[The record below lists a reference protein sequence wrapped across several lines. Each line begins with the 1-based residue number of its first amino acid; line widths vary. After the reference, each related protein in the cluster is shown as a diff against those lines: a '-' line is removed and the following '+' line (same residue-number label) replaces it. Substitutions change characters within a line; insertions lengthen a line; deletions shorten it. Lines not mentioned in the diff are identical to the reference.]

1 MTKNKR
7 VAVYIEEE
15 WSKALAGLAGTF
27 GVSADEVV
35 RLSLPDKAVIGLF
48 FQCQDYLPELR
59 WDEVADVGRV
69 AIREHLRAIYMKG
82 LENHLARLGASLES
96 SAGEVE
102 AVRRR
107 ALDELK
113 ADTEHP
119 LQQQLAR
126 AEEDSVYLG
135 YLYDAWKR
143 AKAGEPGYTV
153 AQVDVKDAAN
163 LPKGTAPN
171 APKVW
176 AVLKGGRIV

>member
-15 WSKALAGLAGTF
+15 WSRALAGLAGTF

-59 WDEVADVGRV
+59 WDEVSDVGRL

-82 LENHLARLGASLES
+82 LEDHLARLGAGLEF

-102 AVRRR
+102 AARRR
-107 ALDELK
+107 ALDELR

-119 LQQQLAR
+119 LRHQIVKAQD
-126 AEEDSVYLG
+126 DSVYLG

-143 AKAGEPGYTV
+143 ARAGEPGYAV
-153 AQVDVKDAAN
+153 AQVDVTDAVS
-163 LPKGTAPN
+163 LPKGATPN
-171 APKVW
+171 VLKVW
-176 AVLKGGRIV
+176 AVLKNGRIV

>member
-1 MTKNKR
+1 MAKNKR
-7 VAVYIEEE
+7 IAVYIKEE

-27 GVSADEVV
+27 GVSADELV
-35 RLSLPDKAVIGLF
+35 RLSLPDEAVIGLF

-59 WDEVADVGRV
+59 WDEVADIGRV

-82 LENHLARLGASLES
+82 LEGHLARLGVSLES
-96 SAGEVE
+96 STSEVE
-102 AVRRR
+102 AARRR

-113 ADTEHP
+113 ADTGHP
-119 LQQQLAR
+119 LSHQIAR

-143 AKAGEPGYTV
+143 ARVCEPAYTV
-153 AQVDVKDAAN
+153 AQVDVKGTAN
-163 LPKGTAPN
+163 RPKGAAPS

-176 AVLKGGRIV
+176 AVLKDGRIV